1 VGLVVL
7 IVSSFLA
14 LVTELT
20 GRLMSALGVVNI
32 GVRLMSALGVVNI
45 GVVLAVIYTFICHKD
60 KLLK

>member
-7 IVSSFLA
+7 IISSFVA

-20 GRLMSALGVVNI
+20 G
-32 GVRLMSALGVVNI
+32 RLMSALGVVNI

>member
-7 IVSSFLA
+7 IISSFLA

-20 GRLMSALGVVNI
+20 GRLMSALGVV
-32 GVRLMSALGVVNI
+32 
-45 GVVLAVIYTFICHKD
+45 LAVIYTFICHKD